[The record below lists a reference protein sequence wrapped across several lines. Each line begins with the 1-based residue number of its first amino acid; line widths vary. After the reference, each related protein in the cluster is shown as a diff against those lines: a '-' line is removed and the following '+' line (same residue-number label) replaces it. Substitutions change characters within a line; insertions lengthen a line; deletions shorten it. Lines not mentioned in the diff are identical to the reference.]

1 MKGIDNMNEKIEN
14 ASMYKLSYGLYLLS
28 AKDEKDNACIINT
41 AIQVT
46 STPNRISITVN
57 KANLTHDMI
66 VKTGIFNISMLT
78 QSAPFEIFKH
88 YGFQSGKNVDKIIDT
103 PDLTRSDNGLFY
115 LPACTNAFISGK
127 VVNTVDL
134 GTHTMFIADVT
145 QAKVLSNEPS
155 VTYDYYQNNIKPK
168 KQPTTEKKG
177 YICKVCNYV
186 YEGEEMPDDFVC
198 PICKHGKADFE
209 KL

>member
-1 MKGIDNMNEKIEN
+1 MNEKIDN
-14 ASMYKLSYGLYLLS
+14 IAMFKLSYGLYVLS
-28 AKDEKDNACIINT
+28 AKDEKDNGCIINT

-46 STPNRISITVN
+46 SDPNRISVTVN
-57 KANLTHDMI
+57 KQNLTHDMI
-66 VKTGIFNISMLT
+66 LKTGIFNVSMLT

-88 YGFQSGKNVDKIIDT
+88 YGFQSGKNTDKIIDN
-103 PDLTRSDNGLFY
+103 PALTRSENGLFY

-127 VVNTVDL
+127 VVNTLDL

-145 QAKVLSNEPS
+145 EAKVLSGEPS

-168 KQPTTEKKG
+168 KQETPKKG

-186 YEGEEMPDDFVC
+186 YEGDELPDDFVC
-198 PICKHGKADFE
+198 PICKHGKTDFE